1 MLRTRTSPRA
11 KKSGESLRLVIP
23 MSLSIAV
30 FVLLISSLA
39 AAQRRDHGPGPN
51 PSPSGPSAAAKD
63 PGPRSGPAS
72 AGSFYP
78 TLNANE
84 QALFNQSFAR
94 FQEVDSVSGTIESG
108 SGLGPGYNANSCA
121 VCHSQPAIGGSSPGM
136 SSPQNPVPN
145 PQVAQA
151 TLDGATN
158 TVPSFITANGPVREA
173 RFIAVNPNS
182 MSSALDG
189 GVHDLYTIQ
198 GRTDAQGCILAQPNF
213 AQQLAVG
220 NVIFRIPT
228 PTFGLGLVE
237 NTPDAT
243 LQANLAATASARAQL
258 GIGGSFN
265 TSGNDGTITRFGW
278 KAQNKSLDIFAGEA
292 YNVEMGVSNDN
303 FPNERNAVPGCIFNP
318 TPEDTGNMLNQNTA
332 SPNYNTTI
340 GTMSEMSSD
349 VINFATFMRLT
360 APPTPAPA
368 TASTTNGK
376 SLFSQIGCNLC
387 HSTSLTTA
395 AAPYTGMGGVT
406 YAPYSDFA
414 LHHMGAGLADGINQ
428 GNAGPDQFRTAPL
441 WGLGQRL
448 YFLHDGRTS
457 DLVQAIQ
464 AHFFSNNRRCEQA
477 SSSAFFYVLTTNS
490 EYGPTSQTTSCNSE
504 ANAVINNY
512 NSLTGS
518 QQQDLLN
525 FLRSL

>member
-1 MLRTRTSPRA
+1 MPHLRTSPRA
-11 KKSGESLRLVIP
+11 GKAIGKLLHFVIP
-23 MSLSIAV
+23 VSLG
-30 FVLLISSLA
+30 VLVLFIPLLA
-39 AAQRRDHGPGPN
+39 NAQHRDRDPRPD
-51 PSPSGPSAAAKD
+51 PPTPPTPTAKD
-63 PGPRSGPAS
+63 PGPRAGAAS

-84 QALFNQSFAR
+84 QALFNQAFTR
-94 FQEVDSVSGTIESG
+94 FQEVDSVSGTIEAG

-121 VCHSQPAIGGSSPGM
+121 ACHAQPAIGGSSPGL
-136 SSPQNPVPN
+136 SSPQNSIPN
-145 PQVAQA
+145 PQVALA

-158 TVPSFITANGPVREA
+158 TVPSFITNNGPVREA

-198 GRTDAQGCILAQPNF
+198 GRTDAQGCTLAQPNF

-237 NTPDAT
+237 DTPDAT
-243 LQANLAATASARAQL
+243 LIANLSATASARAQL

-278 KAQNKSLDIFAGEA
+278 KAQNKSLVIFAGEA
-292 YNVEMGVSNDN
+292 YNVEQGVSNDD
-303 FPNERNAVPGCIFNP
+303 FPNERNAVTGCIFNG
-318 TPEDTGNMLNQNTA
+318 TPEDTGNMLNENKS
-332 SPNYNTTI
+332 SPNYQTTI
-340 GTMSEMSSD
+340 GTLSEMSSD

-360 APPTPAPA
+360 APAAPAPA
-368 TASTTNGK
+368 TASTSNGA
-376 SLFSQIGCNLC
+376 SLFTQIGCNLC
-387 HSTSLTTA
+387 HSTSLTTGA
-395 AAPYTGMGGVT
+395 SPYTGMSNET
-406 YAPYSDFA
+406 YHPYSDFA

-428 GNAGPDQFRTAPL
+428 GAAGADQFRTAPL

-448 YFLHDGRTS
+448 FFLHDGRTS

-464 AHFFSNNRRCEQA
+464 SHSFSSNRRCEQA
-477 SSSAFFYVLTTNS
+477 SSSEFFYVLTTNS
-490 EYGPTSQTTSCNSE
+490 EYGPSSQTTSCNSE

-512 NSLTGS
+512 NSLTSS